1 MSHIALGQYNRL
13 QVVKEVDFGMYLDGG
28 DDGEILLPSRYVP
41 EDCRVGQELEVF
53 VYLDMDERL
62 VATTLHPHATVGQFA
77 WLRVAWVNQH
87 GAFLD
92 WGLMKD
98 LFVPFREQR
107 QKMQQGHSYMVYIY
121 IDDESYRIAASAKV
135 EKFLSKEMPPY
146 KRGSRVD
153 IIVWQPAEQ
162 GYRVI
167 VDNRYAG
174 MLYRNQLFTP
184 VAPGMK
190 LQAYV
195 RRVRTDG
202 KLDLELQPDGMER
215 IEEFAPTL
223 LEHLRQQGGHI
234 DLHDGSDA
242 AAIYAA
248 FGVSK
253 KTFKRA
259 VGQLYRQRL
268 IVLEPDGIR
277 LAD

>member
-13 QVVKEVDFGMYLDGG
+13 QVQIEVDFGMYLDGG
-28 DDGEILLPSRYVP
+28 DDGEILLPGRYVP
-41 EDCRVGQELEVF
+41 QGCRVGQELEVF

-77 WLRVAWVNQH
+77 WLRVAWVNRH

-121 IDDESYRIAASAKV
+121 IDDESYRIVASAKV
-135 EKFLSKEMPPY
+135 EKFLSREMPPY
-146 KRGSRVD
+146 RRGSRVD
-153 IIVWQPAEQ
+153 ITVWQPAEQ

-174 MLYRNQLFTP
+174 MLYRNQLFTS
-184 VAPGMK
+184 VTPGMK

-234 DLHDGSDA
+234 GLHDGSDA

>member
-1 MSHIALGQYNRL
+1 
-13 QVVKEVDFGMYLDGG
+13 
-28 DDGEILLPSRYVP
+28 
-41 EDCRVGQELEVF
+41 
-53 VYLDMDERL
+53 
-62 VATTLHPHATVGQFA
+62 
-77 WLRVAWVNQH
+77 
-87 GAFLD
+87 
-92 WGLMKD
+92 MKD

-174 MLYRNQLFTP
+174 MLYRNQLFTS

-223 LEHLRQQGGHI
+223 LEHLRQQGGHT

-277 LAD
+277 LGRLTRTYTTAGTAHCIYPPVSEFSAHEPEKTEAGG